1 MAERIALLQCS
12 KFSKK
17 DNKYVLEAISL
28 NIDYHRGS
36 HANISVLFEN
46 DHQLYI
52 GSFK

>member
-1 MAERIALLQCS
+1 MTERIALLQCS

-28 NIDYHRGS
+28 NIDYHGC
-36 HANISVLFEN
+36 HIIISVLFEN

-52 GSFK
+52 GYFK